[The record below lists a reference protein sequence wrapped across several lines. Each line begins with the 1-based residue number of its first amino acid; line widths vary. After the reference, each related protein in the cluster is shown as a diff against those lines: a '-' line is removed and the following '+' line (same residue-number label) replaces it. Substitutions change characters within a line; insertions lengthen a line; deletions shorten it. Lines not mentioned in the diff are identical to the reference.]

1 MFGWCCNDPSL
12 CQITNI
18 FMVATDDI
26 ITSIKGIWLSPN
38 HGLKHRITS

>member
-26 ITSIKGIWLSPN
+26 ITSIKGICSHL
-38 HGLKHRITS
+38 ITVLNTA